1 MRGGKRGACGRA
13 VHGIPSPDGS
23 ANLCNACRRPG
34 SSDHLN
40 TGWQHIG
47 AGEYWELLTEW
58 ATAAAGAWPHH
69 RDLIEEPLQ
78 PKECICSRQDCV
90 RGLYLAFVRKH
101 RGSGGSA
108 AVMQTGQKSPGG
120 RYPSLTHQV
129 IRDKDAFQVSEMD
142 VSLIIRHS
150 LACGLSK

>member
-13 VHGIPSPDGS
+13 VLGIPSPDGS

-47 AGEYWELLTEW
+47 TGEYWELLTEW

-78 PKECICSRQDCV
+78 PKECICPRQDCV
-90 RGLYLAFVRKH
+90 RGLYLAFVRKP
-101 RGSGGSA
+101 
-108 AVMQTGQKSPGG
+108 PGG

>member
-1 MRGGKRGACGRA
+1 MLA
-13 VHGIPSPDGS
+13 
-23 ANLCNACRRPG
+23 PG
-34 SSDHLN
+34 
-40 TGWQHIG
+40 
-47 AGEYWELLTEW
+47 
-58 ATAAAGAWPHH
+58 
-69 RDLIEEPLQ
+69 LQ
-78 PKECICSRQDCV
+78 CV

-108 AVMQTGQKSPGG
+108 AVMQAGQKSPGG